1 MTKKK
6 DNFDWTVI
14 GVLAGAALVVML
26 LCIIVTALRPGTTT
40 EPRYKDTVEPS
51 DKLEVIKENGKCYK
65 FMHAPYKVRVEIDC
79 E

>member
-1 MTKKK
+1 MKKK
-6 DNFDWTVI
+6 DNFDWIVI
-14 GVLAGAALVVML
+14 GVLAGAALIVVL

-40 EPRYKDTVEPS
+40 EPRYKVQSSHLT
-51 DKLEVIKENGKCYK
+51 KLEVIKENGKCYK

>member
-1 MTKKK
+1 MKKNK
-6 DNFDWTVI
+6 TDWVI
-14 GVLAGAALVVML
+14 IGALAGAALVIML
-26 LCIIVTALRPGTTT
+26 LCIIAALRPGTTP
-40 EPRYKDTVEPS
+40 ERRYKDAVEPS